1 MIRVGT
7 AGWSFPDWEG
17 IVYPKGASTRPRAL
31 QTLARMFETVE
42 INMTFYRPPTARM
55 AGGWVARV
63 ERHPSFR
70 FTAKL
75 WRGFTHARDER
86 HDEEERAFREG
97 LSPLME
103 ASRLGA
109 LLAQFPQ
116 SFHDSQSNRSY
127 LRSLIERFGDYPLVV
142 ELRHASWLE
151 KDALDL
157 LDETGTGFCN
167 LDQPIIGKAVPP
179 TTIVTGKIGY
189 VRLHGRN
196 TADWFRRDAGRDKRY
211 DYLYSHEEIHDWVER
226 VRLMQN
232 KSKGDSDIF
241 IIANNHYR
249 GQAPA
254 NAIEIVH
261 ALTGRSVEAPES
273 LLDAFP
279 HLKQI
284 TTITESSGR
293 LPL

>member
-17 IVYPKGASTRPRAL
+17 IVYPKGASTRPLAL
-31 QTLARMFETVE
+31 QTLARMFDTVE
-42 INMTFYRPPTARM
+42 INVTFYRPPTPRM

-63 ERHPSFR
+63 ATHPSFT
-70 FTAKL
+70 FAAKL
-75 WRGFTHARDER
+75 WRGFTHERDER

-97 LSPLME
+97 LGPLME

-116 SFHDSQSNRSY
+116 SFVDNPANRRY
-127 LRSLIERFGDYPLVV
+127 LRSLIGRFGDYPLVV

-151 KDALDL
+151 GDTLEML
-157 LDETGTGFCN
+157 GETGTGFCN
-167 LDQPIIGKAVPP
+167 IDQPLIGKAVPP
-179 TTIVTGKIGY
+179 TTVVTGRIGY

-196 TADWFRRDAGRDKRY
+196 AADWFRRDAGRDRRY
-211 DYLYSHEEIHDWVER
+211 DYLYSHEEIKDWVER
-226 VRLMQN
+226 VRLMQ
-232 KSKGDSDIF
+232 KKGKGDADIF

-261 ALTGRSVEAPES
+261 ALTGRRVEAPES
-273 LLDAFP
+273 LLEAFP
-279 HLKQI
+279 RLKQI
-284 TTITESSGR
+284 TTISERTGR

>member
-17 IVYPKGASTRPRAL
+17 IVYPKGASTRPLAL
-31 QTLARMFETVE
+31 QTLARMFDTVE
-42 INMTFYRPPTARM
+42 INVTFYRPPTPRM
-55 AGGWVARV
+55 AGGWVTRV
-63 ERHPSFR
+63 ASHPSFT
-70 FTAKL
+70 FAAKL
-75 WRGFTHARDER
+75 WRGFTHERDER

-97 LSPLME
+97 LGPLME

-116 SFHDSQSNRSY
+116 SFVDNPANRRY
-127 LRSLIERFGDYPLVV
+127 LRSLIGRFGDYPLVV

-151 KDALDL
+151 GDALEML
-157 LDETGTGFCN
+157 GETGTGFCN
-167 LDQPIIGKAVPP
+167 IDQPLIGKAVPP
-179 TTIVTGKIGY
+179 TTVVTGRIGY

-196 TADWFRRDAGRDKRY
+196 AADWFRRDAGRDRRY
-211 DYLYSHEEIHDWVER
+211 DYLYSHEEIKDWVER
-226 VRLMQN
+226 VRLMQ
-232 KSKGDSDIF
+232 KKGKGDADIF

-261 ALTGRSVEAPES
+261 ALTGRRVEAPES
-273 LLDAFP
+273 LLEAFP
-279 HLKQI
+279 RLKQI
-284 TTITESSGR
+284 TTISERTGR